1 MDNQEIRIRT
11 ASLQDAKELLEI
23 YRPYVEHT
31 AITFEYTPPTEEK
44 FAGRIRG
51 VLSKYPYLVAEG
63 KGKILGYAYV
73 SSFKEREAYDWAV
86 ENGYQFVDLNAVP
99 TRTLSARVLT
109 PEGETLTDGFT
120 VNWYEAGGTTPARP
134 GPVCGREP
142 I

>member
-31 AITFEYTPPTEEK
+31 AITFEYTPPTEEE

-63 KGKILGYAYV
+63 NGKILGYAYV
-73 SSFKEREAYDWAV
+73 SSFNEREAYDWAV
-86 ENGYQFVDLNAVP
+86 ETSIYVDQNL
-99 TRTLSARVLT
+99 
-109 PEGETLTDGFT
+109 
-120 VNWYEAGGTTPARP
+120 
-134 GPVCGREP
+134 
-142 I
+142 